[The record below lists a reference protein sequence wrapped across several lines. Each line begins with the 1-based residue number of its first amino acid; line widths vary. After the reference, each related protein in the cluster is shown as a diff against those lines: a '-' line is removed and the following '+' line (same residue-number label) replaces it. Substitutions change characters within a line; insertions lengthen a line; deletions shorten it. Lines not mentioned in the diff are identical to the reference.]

1 MSMVINLIGG
11 TGNTFSF
18 VALCAFKAKSQQLKA
33 FGKASIVP
41 SFFRISEPAIFGAP
55 IIFNPILMIP
65 FVLGGMI
72 SALLYWGAIS
82 LGLVSNFYILVS
94 GTFPIF
100 VQGFIQCLDP
110 RIWVFTIV
118 LIVVM
123 AVVWYPFFKVYDNQL
138 LAQEQENAA
147 AASAKDT
154 E

>member
-1 MSMVINLIGG
+1 
-11 TGNTFSF
+11 
-18 VALCAFKAKSQQLKA
+18 
-33 FGKASIVP
+33 
-41 SFFRISEPAIFGAP
+41 
-55 IIFNPILMIP
+55 MIP

-123 AVVWYPFFKVYDNQL
+123 AVVWYPFFKCTTTSSPHRSRRTPRQL
-138 LAQEQENAA
+138 LPRILSSMGYFDRTSAAGMPEGFCGAARSLPTAEGGAGTRAA
-147 AASAKDT
+147 AVCRT
-154 E
+154 PT

>member
-1 MSMVINLIGG
+1 M
-11 TGNTFSF
+11 
-18 VALCAFKAKSQQLKA
+18 
-33 FGKASIVP
+33 P

-94 GTFPIF
+94 GTFPIY

-110 RIWVFTIV
+110 RTGRDAHCKSPFRIDQPANGLLVRTIRTRPSHQTSRA
-118 LIVVM
+118 IR
-123 AVVWYPFFKVYDNQL
+123 
-138 LAQEQENAA
+138 
-147 AASAKDT
+147 
-154 E
+154 